1 MKGNDLSVF
10 DTYESNVR
18 SYIRHFPA
26 VFDRAEGST
35 LVDETGRAYIDF
47 FCGAGAVN
55 YGHNNPY
62 IRERLVRY
70 LAEGRIIHAL
80 DMGTVAKREFIAC
93 YQERIL
99 KPRGLEYKIQFPAPT
114 GTNAVEAALK
124 IARRATGR
132 PGVFALMGSF
142 HGMTVGALACT
153 SDACARGAAGIAL
166 GNVVHVPPP
175 YMMSSTDEALRYVE
189 MLLADDHS
197 GAGLPAA
204 FILEAVQADGGIYP
218 LPGDYLR
225 GLAALLKRH
234 GVLLIVD
241 DIQMGS
247 CRTGR
252 YFSFEHAG
260 IRPDIV
266 TVSKSAGGYG
276 IPFAMTL
283 FRPDLDVMK
292 PGEHTGT
299 FRGNQ
304 LAFVAAKAGVEF
316 YLDHDLDGEVTRKGE
331 LVRAFLEREIRAVEP
346 RLAVRGIGLAWG
358 VDFNALPNAG
368 ASKAVVRDC
377 FEHGLVAERAGRG
390 DNVVKIMPPLV
401 VTDEEIARGLA
412 IFKEAVCR
420 AQPLFDSASG
430 T

>member
-1 MKGNDLSVF
+1 MTRKANDLGVF

-35 LVDETGRAYIDF
+35 LTDESGRTYLDF

-55 YGHNNPY
+55 YGHNNPFV
-62 IRERLVRY
+62 RKRLVRY
-70 LAEGRIIHAL
+70 LTEGRVIHAL
-80 DMGTVAKREFIAC
+80 DMATVAKRDFILC
-93 YQERIL
+93 YEERIL
-99 KPRGLEYKIQFPAPT
+99 KPRGLDYKIQFPAPT

-142 HGMTVGALACT
+142 HGMTAGALACT
-153 SDACARGAAGIAL
+153 SDAAARHAAGIAL
-166 GNVVHVPPP
+166 GNVIHVPAP
-175 YMMSSTDEALRYVE
+175 YMMTSTAEALRYVE
-189 MLLADDHS
+189 TLLSDDHS

-218 LPGDYLR
+218 LPNDYLT
-225 GLAALLKRH
+225 GLAALLRRH

-260 IRPDIV
+260 IIPDIV

-276 IPFAMTL
+276 LPFAMTL
-283 FRPDLDVMK
+283 FRPELDVMR

-304 LAFVAAKAGVEF
+304 LAFVAAQAGVEF
-316 YLDHDLDGEVTRKGE
+316 YLENDLDRDVTRKGAI
-331 LVRAFLEREIRAVEP
+331 VKDYLEREILPLEP
-346 RLAVRGIGLAWG
+346 RLAIRGIGLAWG
-358 VDFNALPNAG
+358 LDFNALGNNAVSHDVMR
-368 ASKAVVRDC
+368 AC
-377 FEHGLVAERAGRG
+377 FANGLIAERAGRN
-390 DNVVKIMPPLV
+390 DNVLKIMPPLV
-401 VTDEEIARGLA
+401 ITDAELVRGLE
-412 IFKEAVCR
+412 ILKSSLTSV
-420 AQPLFDSASG
+420 LASK
-430 T
+430 

>member
-1 MKGNDLSVF
+1 MKDNDLTVF

-26 VFDRAEGST
+26 VFDKAEGST
-35 LVDETGRAYIDF
+35 LTDETGRTYVDF

-55 YGHNNPY
+55 YGHNNPF
-62 IRERLVRY
+62 IRERLIRY
-70 LAEGRIIHAL
+70 LEDGRIVHAL
-80 DMGTVAKREFIAC
+80 DMATVAKRDFISF
-93 YQERIL
+93 YQEWIL
-99 KPRGLEYKIQFPAPT
+99 RPRGLDYKIQFPAPT

-132 PGVFALMGSF
+132 AGVFALMGSF
-142 HGMTVGALACT
+142 HGMTAGALACT
-153 SDACARGAAGIAL
+153 SDACARNAAGIAL
-166 GNVVHVPPP
+166 GNVIHVPPP
-175 YMMSSTDEALRYVE
+175 YMTGSSEEALRYVE
-189 MLLADDHS
+189 TLLTDDHS

-218 LPGDYLR
+218 LPEDYLV
-225 GLAALLKRH
+225 GLASLLKRF

-260 IRPDIV
+260 IEPDLV

-304 LAFVAAKAGVEF
+304 LAFVAAKAGVEY
-316 YLDHDLDGEVTRKGE
+316 YLEHDLDREVTRKGE
-331 LVRAFLEREIRAVEP
+331 LVRAFLEREIKSLDP
-346 RLAVRGIGLAWG
+346 RLQVRGIGLAWG
-358 VDFNALPNAG
+358 VDFNALPHADV
-368 ASKAVVRDC
+368 SKAVVRDC
-377 FEHGLVAERAGRG
+377 FEHGLIAERAGRG
-390 DNVVKIMPPLV
+390 DNVIKIMPPLV
-401 VTDEEIARGLA
+401 ITDDELAAGLA
-412 IFKEAVCR
+412 IFKEAMLR
-420 AQPLFDSASG
+420 AKPSFGD
-430 T
+430 

>member
-1 MKGNDLSVF
+1 MNGNDLSVF

-35 LVDETGRAYIDF
+35 LVDETGRAYVDF

-70 LAEGRIIHAL
+70 LTEGRIIHAL

-99 KPRGLEYKIQFPAPT
+99 KPRGLDYKIQFPAPT

-142 HGMTVGALACT
+142 HGMTAGALACT

-175 YMMSSTDEALRYVE
+175 YLMPSADEALKYVE
-189 MLLADDHS
+189 TLLTDDHS

-218 LPGDYLR
+218 LPADYLT

-260 IRPDIV
+260 LRPDIV

-316 YLDHDLDGEVTRKGE
+316 YLDHDLDSEVTRKGE
-331 LVRAFLEREIRAVEP
+331 LIRVFLEKEIRAIEP
-346 RLAVRGIGLAWG
+346 RLKVRGIGLAWG

-368 ASKAVVRDC
+368 VSKAVVRDC
-377 FEHGLVAERAGRG
+377 FDHGLVAERAGRG
-390 DNVVKIMPPLV
+390 DNVIKIMPPLV
-401 VTDEEIARGLA
+401 ITDDEIARGLA
-412 IFKEAVCR
+412 IFKEAVVR
-420 AQPLFDSASG
+420 AKPRFDSAVR
-430 T
+430 

>member
-1 MKGNDLSVF
+1 MVRETTDLGVF

-35 LVDETGRAYIDF
+35 LTDETGRTYLDF

-55 YGHNNPY
+55 FGHNNPF
-62 IRERLVRY
+62 IRERLIRY
-70 LAEGRIIHAL
+70 LTEGRIVHAL
-80 DMGTVAKREFIAC
+80 DMATVAKRDFIVC
-93 YQERIL
+93 YEERIL
-99 KPRGLEYKIQFPAPT
+99 KPRELDYKILFPAPT

-142 HGMTVGALACT
+142 HGMTAGALACT
-153 SDACARGAAGIAL
+153 SDAAARRAAGIAL
-166 GNVVHVPPP
+166 GNVIHVPAP
-175 YMMSSTDEALRYVE
+175 YMMTSTAEALRYVE
-189 MLLADDHS
+189 TLLSDDHS

-204 FILEAVQADGGIYP
+204 LILEAVQADGGIYP
-218 LPGDYLR
+218 LPNDYLT
-225 GLAALLKRH
+225 GLAALLRRH

-260 IRPDIV
+260 ITPDIV

-276 IPFAMTL
+276 LPFAMTL
-283 FRPDLDVMK
+283 FRPELDVMR

-304 LAFVAAKAGVEF
+304 LAFVAAQAGVEF
-316 YLDHDLDGEVTRKGE
+316 YLENDLDRDVTRKGAI
-331 LVRAFLEREIRAVEP
+331 VKDYLEREILPLEP
-346 RLAVRGIGLAWG
+346 RLAIRGIGLAWG
-358 VDFNALPNAG
+358 LDFNALGNNAV
-368 ASKAVVRDC
+368 SHDVMRTC
-377 FEHGLVAERAGRG
+377 FANGLIAERAGRN
-390 DNVVKIMPPLV
+390 DNVLKIMPPLV
-401 VTDEEIARGLA
+401 ITDAELVRGLE
-412 IFKEAVCR
+412 ILKTCLKSV
-420 AQPLFDSASG
+420 LASK
-430 T
+430 